1 MDDAATYLKA
11 RGLVHEAVPFA
22 QWALTV
28 GEQVLGPNHP
38 RTATSLNN
46 LALLYNN
53 QGDSAKA
60 EPLYQRALA
69 IYEQVLG
76 PTIPTLLLSE
86 TTMQDQGRK
95 SEAGGRTGTL
105 YPKDLVGVL
114 D

>member
-1 MDDAATYLKA
+1 MYDAATYRKA
-11 RGLVHEAVPFA
+11 RSLVHETVPFA

-28 GEQVLGPNHP
+28 DEQVLGPNHP

-53 QGDSAKA
+53 QGGSAKA

-76 PTIPTLLLSE
+76 PNHPNTLVVRNNYARSR
-86 TTMQDQGRK
+86 Q
-95 SEAGGRTGTL
+95 
-105 YPKDLVGVL
+105 
-114 D
+114 